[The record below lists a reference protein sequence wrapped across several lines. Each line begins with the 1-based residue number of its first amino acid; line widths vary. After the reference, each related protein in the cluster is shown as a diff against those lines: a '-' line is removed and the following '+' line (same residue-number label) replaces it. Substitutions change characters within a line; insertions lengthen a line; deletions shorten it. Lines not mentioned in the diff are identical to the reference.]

1 MRPVGALL
9 LAGVLILGPSAGLPA
24 AQETAPVD
32 WGPVLAG
39 HGLIDIHSVCPD
51 AVVELKYATADN
63 FLGRNVYGSLS
74 RCYLVREA
82 ALKLAEAQKRLTAL
96 KPGWRL
102 KIFDGARPRRIQT
115 AMWEIV
121 KGTPQQP
128 FVANPETG
136 SMHNH
141 GAAVDLSLVDEA
153 GRELDMGTPF
163 DYFGDL
169 SQPRWEEKFLE
180 EGKLAAAQVANRRL
194 LRTVMSEA
202 GFLPIS
208 NEWWHFDAFPKDEV
222 RRRFKII
229 E

>member
-1 MRPVGALL
+1 MVLGPC
-9 LAGVLILGPSAGLPA
+9 AGVST
-24 AQETAPVD
+24 AQEPASVE
-32 WGPVLAG
+32 WGPALE
-39 HGLIDIHSVCPD
+39 GLGLVDVQTVCPD
-51 AVVELKYATADN
+51 VVVELKYATADN
-63 FLGRNVYGSLS
+63 FLGRNVYGGLT
-74 RCYLVREA
+74 RCYLVPEA
-82 ALKLAEAQKRLTAL
+82 ALKLADAQKRLTAL

-102 KIFDGARPRRIQT
+102 LIFDGARPRRIQ
-115 AMWEIV
+115 AVMWELV

-128 FVANPETG
+128 YVADPATG

-141 GAAVDLSLVDEA
+141 GAAVDLSIVDDK

-169 SQPRWEEKFLE
+169 AQPRWEERFLE
-180 EGKLAAAQVANRRL
+180 RGKISAAQVANRRL
-194 LRTVMSEA
+194 LRTVMSDA

-208 NEWWHFDAFPKDEV
+208 IEWWHYDAFPRDEV

>member
-1 MRPVGALL
+1 MRSPGALL
-9 LAGVLILGPSAGLPA
+9 LASLLILGPCAGAPA
-24 AQETAPVD
+24 AQDAASVD

-39 HGLIDIHSVCPD
+39 LGLVDVQTTCPD
-51 AVVELKYATADN
+51 VVVELKYATADN
-63 FLGRNVYGSLS
+63 FLGRNVYGSLT

-82 ALKLAEAQKRLTAL
+82 ALKLADAQKRLTAL

-102 KIFDGARPRRIQT
+102 KIFDGARPRRIQA
-115 AMWEIV
+115 AMWETV

-128 FVANPETG
+128 YVANPETG

-141 GAAVDLSLVDEA
+141 GAAVDLSLVDDT
-153 GRELDMGTPF
+153 GREADMGTPF
-163 DYFGDL
+163 DFFGDL
-169 SQPRWEEKFLE
+169 AQPRWEEKFLE
-180 EGKLAAAQVANRRL
+180 QGRLTAAQVANRRL
-194 LRTVMSEA
+194 LRTVMSDA

-208 NEWWHFDAFPKDEV
+208 GEWWHFDAFPKDEV